1 MCDDIDHGGRRCPSS
16 TAEGQRRRRAEK
28 RERNAEKQLEA
39 FIGATPFRPISGE
52 LTRMSSRPSYWDT
65 DEWIEYEDTLR
76 AAAERHGIEISEL
89 QHADGLWEGTSEPAG
104 AYIVHADSFEQITD
118 WAGELAG
125 RYDQDSIMAGY
136 FDPDGP
142 DRVYSFAAGTGSQQ
156 QVQETL
162 DILRAAGAP
171 GGRLYD
177 GKLEIAEPAEY
188 PLPASAVNAIAA
200 RLGTEPTF
208 ARAHVAFVP
217 GNDSYRRHQ
226 PIKEIQ
232 SLRERYAD
240 AHGFPQRTPIP
251 RLTEL
256 DDIAAARAYAAAAH
270 EPSHPQVARSYRTLR
285 QHIGAQWDMLT
296 KAGYTFEP
304 WHGETE
310 QPYADSA
317 AMLADLRENKHL
329 FYFRTEV
336 SQHSE
341 GALPPDHPMARSVTV
356 TLPTGERAPM
366 LANDVFRAVHDAIA
380 HSEGHQFGPYGE
392 KRAWWTHRACLPREA
407 RLALWCET
415 RAQNCWTNAG
425 PHMTTEGGTGQPRL
439 IRRGEPGWM
448 PLGERP
454 YAQQKCCRVDS
465 ALL

>member
-39 FIGATPFRPISGE
+39 FIGATPFRPVSGE
-52 LTRMSSRPSYWDT
+52 LMRMSSRPSYWDT

-104 AYIVHADSFEQITD
+104 AYIVHADSFEQVTD

-125 RYDQDSIMAGY
+125 RYEQDSIMAGY
-136 FDPDGP
+136 FDADGP

-217 GNDSYRRHQ
+217 GNDSYRHHQ

-240 AHGFPQRTPIP
+240 AHGFPQRTIYDSLAQANKTFKQYIN
-251 RLTEL
+251 LT
-256 DDIAAARAYAAAAH
+256 
-270 EPSHPQVARSYRTLR
+270 
-285 QHIGAQWDMLT
+285 
-296 KAGYTFEP
+296 
-304 WHGETE
+304 
-310 QPYADSA
+310 
-317 AMLADLRENKHL
+317 
-329 FYFRTEV
+329 
-336 SQHSE
+336 
-341 GALPPDHPMARSVTV
+341 TV
-356 TLPTGERAPM
+356 
-366 LANDVFRAVHDAIA
+366 DVGLGR
-380 HSEGHQFGPYGE
+380 
-392 KRAWWTHRACLPREA
+392 PRE
-407 RLALWCET
+407 RPNHMILTGT
-415 RAQNCWTNAG
+415 RVVC
-425 PHMTTEGGTGQPRL
+425 
-439 IRRGEPGWM
+439 
-448 PLGERP
+448 LGRHR
-454 YAQQKCCRVDS
+454 QQQQ
-465 ALL
+465 

>member
-1 MCDDIDHGGRRCPSS
+1 
-16 TAEGQRRRRAEK
+16 
-28 RERNAEKQLEA
+28 
-39 FIGATPFRPISGE
+39 
-52 LTRMSSRPSYWDT
+52 
-65 DEWIEYEDTLR
+65 
-76 AAAERHGIEISEL
+76 
-89 QHADGLWEGTSEPAG
+89 
-104 AYIVHADSFEQITD
+104 
-118 WAGELAG
+118 
-125 RYDQDSIMAGY
+125 
-136 FDPDGP
+136 
-142 DRVYSFAAGTGSQQ
+142 
-156 QVQETL
+156 
-162 DILRAAGAP
+162 
-171 GGRLYD
+171 
-177 GKLEIAEPAEY
+177 
-188 PLPASAVNAIAA
+188 
-200 RLGTEPTF
+200 
-208 ARAHVAFVP
+208 VP
-217 GNDSYRRHQ
+217 GNDSYRHHQ

-256 DDIAAARAYAAAAH
+256 DDIAAARAYAAAPH
-270 EPSHPQVARSYRTLR
+270 EPAHPQVARSYRSLR

-296 KAGYTFEP
+296 EAGYTFEP

-425 PHMTTEGGTGQPRL
+425 PHMTTEGEAGHPRL
-439 IRRGEPGWM
+439 IRRREPGWM
-448 PLGERP
+448 PLSERP